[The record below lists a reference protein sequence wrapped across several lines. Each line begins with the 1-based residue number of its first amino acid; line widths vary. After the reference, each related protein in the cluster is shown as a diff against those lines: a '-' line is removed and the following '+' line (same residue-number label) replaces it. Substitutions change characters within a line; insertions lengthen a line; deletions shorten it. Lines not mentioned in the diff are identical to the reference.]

1 MIEHKSSMR
10 WTMAAATCLAVGLMA
25 SAPIAL
31 AADPAAVQAPIK
43 GSDVM
48 GDKGRTGPDGW
59 SWAPQ
64 TRDQAPADKSNT
76 TANNGRGDPNSR
88 PGPQPSKHLA
98 PGDDPGTP
106 VATAPNGTSPG
117 MTASG
122 AARKP

>member
-1 MIEHKSSMR
+1 MR
-10 WTMAAATCLAVGLMA
+10 RHWITAAVACLAIGIMA
-25 SAPIAL
+25 WTPLAS

-64 TRDQAPADKSNT
+64 TRDQAPADKS
-76 TANNGRGDPNSR
+76 ADKSSDPNSR
-88 PGPQPSKHLA
+88 PGPDTGKKLA

-106 VATAPNGTSPG
+106 VASGSHGPGPGAISSP
-117 MTASG
+117 SVN
-122 AARKP
+122 KP